1 MRLSSGSMVA
11 LLLVPVGFVV
21 GLLSAPLARPF
32 VDEVP
37 RRRRAAMGL
46 VTAGVCTLLGWR
58 VGLEPVLPALLY
70 LGVVGTL
77 LGFVD
82 VQVRRL
88 PDRFTLPSYGVAA
101 ALLAAAAPFED
112 DGFARFRHALL
123 GMAVLLA
130 LYFAQ
135 ALLVPSGI
143 GLGDVKLSGVLGLYL
158 GWFGLDA
165 WVLGL
170 LATYLLG
177 GLTAVAVLIVRR
189 DRKAEFPF
197 GPCMLAGT
205 AIGVLAFAT
214 G

>member
-1 MRLSSGSMVA
+1 MVA

-21 GLLSAPLARPF
+21 GLLSAPLAGPF

-37 RRRRAAMGL
+37 RQRRVAMGL
-46 VTAGVCTLLGWR
+46 VTAGVCMVLGWR
-58 VGLEPVLPALLY
+58 VGPEPVLPALLY
-70 LGVVGTL
+70 LAAVGTL
-77 LGFVD
+77 LGFID
-82 VQVRRL
+82 VEVKRL

-101 ALLAAAAPFED
+101 GSLAAAAPFED
-112 DGFARFRHALL
+112 GGFDRLQHALL
-123 GMAVLLA
+123 GMVALLV

-135 ALLVPSGI
+135 ALLMPSGI
-143 GLGDVKLSGVLGLYL
+143 GMGDVKLSGVLGLYL
-158 GWFGLDA
+158 GWFGRDA

-177 GLTAVAVLIVRR
+177 GLAAVAVLIVRR

-205 AIGVLAFAT
+205 LIGVLAFAA